1 MDKQKA
7 NGLEIAAWVGWDW
20 ADKQHEV
27 AIQQEGSAKV
37 ERQTI
42 AQQPERLREWV
53 EGMRARFGG
62 AKIAIAIEQAR
73 GPVIYALMSYDFIVL
88 YPINPKSLARFREAL
103 RPSRAKDD
111 PADAELLL
119 ELITKHRDRFRPWM
133 PDDHRVREMRT
144 LVEYRRT
151 TVNEQGRYAKRL
163 KSVLKSY
170 FPQALEFAGDLTEE
184 IAWDFLTHWPTLE
197 AVKEA
202 GEAAIREFYLNHR
215 CRRKTIDERVN
226 QISEA
231 TPLTSDTAV
240 VAASVMLVQIT
251 INQLRCFAEAI
262 EKFEKRIRELYADY
276 PDRDLFDSFPGAGP
290 VLAPRLAV
298 AWGLERSRY
307 QSADEVLRFSGVAP
321 VTEASGKSKWVHR
334 SYARPKFLHQT
345 FVEYAKQSVVQST
358 WAKAYYADRKR
369 LNHSRN
375 DILRSLA
382 FKWIRIMYRC
392 WRDRVPYDESSYL
405 TSLQRRGSYL
415 AQLASEVRLTEV
427 CTESAD

>member
-1 MDKQKA
+1 LRGARRFPSEYRARRCALVETHHSDDVSQEDSTIRSARTKAKRARESSIGGPIMDKQKA

-73 GPVIYALMSYDFIVL
+73 GPVIYALMSYDVIVL

-151 TVNEQGRYAKRL
+151 TVNEQGRYAK
-163 KSVLKSY
+163 
-170 FPQALEFAGDLTEE
+170 
-184 IAWDFLTHWPTLE
+184 
-197 AVKEA
+197 
-202 GEAAIREFYLNHR
+202 
-215 CRRKTIDERVN
+215 
-226 QISEA
+226 
-231 TPLTSDTAV
+231 
-240 VAASVMLVQIT
+240 
-251 INQLRCFAEAI
+251 
-262 EKFEKRIRELYADY
+262 
-276 PDRDLFDSFPGAGP
+276 
-290 VLAPRLAV
+290 
-298 AWGLERSRY
+298 
-307 QSADEVLRFSGVAP
+307 
-321 VTEASGKSKWVHR
+321 
-334 SYARPKFLHQT
+334 
-345 FVEYAKQSVVQST
+345 
-358 WAKAYYADRKR
+358 
-369 LNHSRN
+369 
-375 DILRSLA
+375 
-382 FKWIRIMYRC
+382 
-392 WRDRVPYDESSYL
+392 
-405 TSLQRRGSYL
+405 
-415 AQLASEVRLTEV
+415 
-427 CTESAD
+427 